1 MPVILCA
8 DNLVSGHVDTIVV
21 FSVKFRSSEL
31 LLARLGLNSQGIRLR
46 K

>member
-1 MPVILCA
+1 MPDILCA
-8 DNLVSGHVDTIVV
+8 DNLVVGHDDTIGV
-21 FSVKFRSSEL
+21 FSVKFRSSAL